1 MVIVGIMHSA
11 LHPLI
16 PESSRMHARLL
27 PLLTCLVALA
37 LCGCGDSGA
46 APEKV
51 TSSESSFDAGEQAF
65 RSGDFATAEAQLSMA
80 VTAGAL
86 QADLLETALLLLAR
100 SRIAQG
106 KLAEAEADLKQLESG
121 ATAMDQYWLATA
133 ELLLKKNDSAG
144 AKRAVT
150 EAKKANPKV
159 DLPASL
165 KGL

>member
-1 MVIVGIMHSA
+1 MHS
-11 LHPLI
+11 H
-16 PESSRMHARLL
+16 LL
-27 PLLTCLVALA
+27 PSLTCLLVLS

-65 RSGDFATAEAQLSMA
+65 RSGDFAAAEAQLSAA

-106 KLAEAEADLKQLESG
+106 KLAEAEADLKQLEAG
-121 ATAMDQYWLATA
+121 ATAVDQYWLATA
-133 ELLLKKNDSAG
+133 ELLLKKNDTAG
-144 AKRAVT
+144 AKKAIA
-150 EAKKANPKV
+150 EARKANSKV
-159 DLPASL
+159 DLPAPL